1 MNTRHLSRWF
11 LPALAAVCLTVP
23 GFADKAVT
31 HSQVAKPNVAT
42 AGGLKVVTF
51 TADPGTVRVNL
62 PDDMRAG
69 DTISG
74 TVIAEPKGN
83 TKDERG
89 ANQTELKKLGI
100 RLIGRADD
108 KPEDVVVG
116 EVITVFKYSL
126 VNDRQSGNVIT
137 IGLMTANG
145 QLISRLTIPVLPM
158 TPTGAVIT
166 PDPKSTAPPGMTP
179 PGAMITPDPKTTPVF
194 IIPQLG
200 QTGRPIMISG
210 RAFDGDSSNTKLTIG
225 GKPQTVLAESPR
237 EVIVSSPADIIGSSE
252 LSVKEG
258 DKETRG
264 AFRNL
269 KLDLTAPKTSL
280 LKGESTELRI
290 EVQGLE
296 GLKQP
301 VPLTIQSSGVITM
314 VGGNYQPLVIEPSQ
328 VSADGR
334 YVTTRGITGV
344 QTGGWTATATV
355 VTHPFAFCLQ
365 DDQSGNSLIFDQTT
379 GDYIF
384 RQAGEATTKPVILPW
399 IAQTRGALVQS
410 SDRNLVNPK
419 VTIKR
424 CSITVEHNTQDRG
437 VQVQIDPC
445 AHTGSASVQVTSPK
459 VRFTITDRNISDNN
473 VCAN

>member
-1 MNTRHLSRWF
+1 MNTRHFSRWF
-11 LPALAAVCLTVP
+11 WSALAAVCLTVP
-23 GFADKAVT
+23 GFGNKAVT
-31 HSQVAKPNVAT
+31 HSQGGAAKPNVVT

-51 TADPGTVRVNL
+51 TADPGTVTVNL

-83 TKDERG
+83 TKEERG
-89 ANQTELKKLGI
+89 ANQTALKKFGI
-100 RLIGRADD
+100 RLFGRAED

-126 VNDRQSGNVIT
+126 VNDRQNGNLIT

-145 QLISRLTIPVLPM
+145 QLLSRVTIPVLPM

-166 PDPKSTAPPGMTP
+166 PDPKSTTPPGMTP
-179 PGAMITPDPKTTPVF
+179 SGAMITPDPKTTPVF

-210 RAFDGDSSNTKLTIG
+210 RAFDGDSSNTELTIG

-252 LSVKEG
+252 VSVKEG
-258 DKETRG
+258 DKETKG

-280 LKGESTELRI
+280 LKGESTELRV

-334 YVTTRGITGV
+334 YITTRGITGV

-355 VTHPFAFCLQ
+355 VTHPFDFCLQ
-365 DDQSGNSLIFDQTT
+365 DDTNGNSLTFDKTT
-379 GDYIF
+379 GDYF
-384 RQAGEATTKPVILPW
+384 VWQAGDSGARAVVLAW
-399 IAQTRGALVQS
+399 IAQTRGAQAASGPHISFKPCMLTFEHS
-410 SDRNLVNPK
+410 ASDRRVHAQLD
-419 VTIKR
+419 T
-424 CSITVEHNTQDRG
+424 
-437 VQVQIDPC
+437 C
-445 AHTGSASVQVTSPK
+445 AHTGSASIQATSPK
-459 VRFTITDRNISDNN
+459 VKFTITDRNTSDS